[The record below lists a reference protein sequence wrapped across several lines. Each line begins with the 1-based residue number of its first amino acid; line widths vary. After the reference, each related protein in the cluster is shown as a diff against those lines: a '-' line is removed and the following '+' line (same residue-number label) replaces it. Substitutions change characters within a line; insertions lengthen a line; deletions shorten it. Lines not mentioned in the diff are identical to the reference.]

1 MPTVSGPSPIR
12 PFGRHVWLSLCALL
26 LLLSSLS
33 SALAVTDQP
42 PQNSRSVFV
51 AALDTTTSTNALR
64 KALIERLKKSGGI
77 TLTSDEK
84 TADTILR
91 VQSVIWST
99 GTVSLNP
106 RSNSSRLTNY
116 EGYATAELSD
126 RSDQALWSYL
136 ATPGRYRF
144 ANITDDLAAQL
155 SIKLLEAARSGFA
168 PAPVGAIGA
177 ISPGAALRVGGAT
190 FPAPLYL
197 RWFESFKQ
205 ESGGSPIAYN
215 PIGSVAG
222 IDQLAAG
229 QLDMA
234 ASDIPRTDIPG
245 KDIPG
250 TDAAAS
256 GKQTL
261 VFPSVIGGV
270 VPIFN
275 LPGGV
280 RDLDLTPQLL
290 ADIYSGKIRKWN
302 DPRIRQS
309 NKSVA
314 LPDAEVV
321 VIHRS
326 DGSGTTFV
334 WMSFL
339 AEASP
344 DWKSRVGATAEWP
357 VGVAATGSQGVA
369 DQVSTTS
376 DSIGYVE
383 LTYAIQHHLNYAS
396 VRNAAGRFI
405 KADLASLTAAAS
417 KAHIEGADRGLSLLN
432 TTTAN
437 AYPIATFTYFLV
449 PKNSPNP
456 QARAALSAFL
466 RWMLTIGQKQ
476 CSSLGYAPLPRDLI
490 SEELQTL
497 NTWK

>member
-1 MPTVSGPSPIR
+1 MPTAPGTSPISPPSKR
-12 PFGRHVWLSLCALL
+12 DVWLSLCALI
-26 LLLSSLS
+26 LLLSSLGS
-33 SALAVTDQP
+33 ASALTSQP
-42 PQNSRSVFV
+42 PQNNRSVFV
-51 AALDTTTSTNALR
+51 AALDTTNSTNALR

-77 TLTSDEK
+77 TLTSNEK

-136 ATPGRYRF
+136 ATPSRYRF

-155 SIKLLEAARSGFA
+155 STRLLDAARSGFA
-168 PAPVGAIGA
+168 PAPAGAIGA
-177 ISPGAALRVGGAT
+177 ISPGVALRVGGAT

-197 RWFESFKQ
+197 KWFESFKQ
-205 ESGGSPIAYN
+205 QSGGSSIAYD

-229 QLDMA
+229 KLDMA
-234 ASDIPRTDIPG
+234 ASDIPRTDIPS
-245 KDIPG
+245 

-275 LPGGV
+275 LPGAV

-290 ADIYSGKIRKWN
+290 ADIYSGKIHKWN

-309 NKSVA
+309 NKGVA
-314 LPDAEVV
+314 LPDAEIVV
-321 VIHRS
+321 VHRS

-334 WMSFL
+334 WTSFL

-344 DWKSRVGATAEWP
+344 DWKQRVGATTEWP
-357 VGVAATGSQGVA
+357 VGVAAPGNRGVA

-376 DSIGYVE
+376 NSIGYVE

-396 VRNAAGRFI
+396 VRNPAGRFI
-405 KADLASLTAAAS
+405 KADLASLTAAAA
-417 KAHIEGADRGLSLLN
+417 KAHIEGGDKGCR
-432 TTTAN
+432 
-437 AYPIATFTYFLV
+437 Y
-449 PKNSPNP
+449 
-456 QARAALSAFL
+456 
-466 RWMLTIGQKQ
+466 
-476 CSSLGYAPLPRDLI
+476 
-490 SEELQTL
+490 
-497 NTWK
+497 

>member
-1 MPTVSGPSPIR
+1 MPTTPGTSPIR
-12 PFGRHVWLSLCALL
+12 PLKREIWLSLCALL

-33 SALAVTDQP
+33 SASALASQP
-42 PQNSRSVFV
+42 TQNNRSVFV
-51 AALDTTTSTNALR
+51 AALDSTNSTNALR

-91 VQSVIWST
+91 IQSVIWST

-106 RSNSSRLTNY
+106 RSNSSRATNY

-126 RSDQALWSYL
+126 HSDQALWSYL

-144 ANITDDLAAQL
+144 ANITDDLANQL
-155 SIKLLEAARSGFA
+155 STRFLDAVRSGFA
-168 PAPVGAIGA
+168 PAPASAIGA
-177 ISPGAALRVGGAT
+177 ISPGPALRVGGAT

-205 ESGGSPIAYN
+205 EPGGSLIAYN
-215 PIGSVAG
+215 PVGSVAG

-229 QLDMA
+229 KLDMA
-234 ASDIPRTDIPG
+234 ASDIPS
-245 KDIPG
+245 

-256 GKQTL
+256 GKQTI
-261 VFPSVIGGV
+261 VFPSVIGAV
-270 VPIFN
+270 VPIFS

-309 NKSVA
+309 NKSVV
-314 LPDAEVV
+314 LPDAEIVV
-321 VIHRS
+321 VHRS

-334 WMSFL
+334 WTSFL
-339 AEASP
+339 AEVSP
-344 DWKSRVGATAEWP
+344 DWKSRVGATTEWP
-357 VGVAATGSQGVA
+357 IGVAATGSQGEADRVA
-369 DQVSTTS
+369 TTS

-396 VRNAAGRFI
+396 VRNPSGRFI
-405 KADLASLTAAAS
+405 KADLPSLTAAAA
-417 KAHIEGADRGLSLLN
+417 KAHIEGADKGLTLLN
-432 TTTAN
+432 TPIAN
-437 AYPIATFTYFLV
+437 AYPIPTFTYFLV
-449 PKNSPNP
+449 PKNTANP

-497 NTWK
+497 NAWK

>member
-1 MPTVSGPSPIR
+1 MPTAPGTSQIR
-12 PFGRHVWLSLCALL
+12 TLKREIWLSLCALL
-26 LLLSSLS
+26 LLLSRLS
-33 SALAVTDQP
+33 SAYALTDQS
-42 PQNSRSVFV
+42 PQNNRSVFV
-51 AALDTTTSTNALR
+51 AALDTTNSTNALR

-77 TLTSDEK
+77 TLTSNEK

-116 EGYATAELSD
+116 EGYATAELFD

-136 ATPGRYRF
+136 ATPSRYRF

-155 SIKLLEAARSGFA
+155 STRLLDAAKSGFA
-168 PAPVGAIGA
+168 PAPAGAIGA
-177 ISPGAALRVGGAT
+177 TSPGAALRVGGAT
-190 FPAPLYL
+190 FSAPLYL
-197 RWFESFKQ
+197 KWFEAFKQ
-205 ESGGSPIAYN
+205 QSGGPPITFD

-229 QLDMA
+229 KLDMA
-234 ASDIPRTDIPG
+234 ASDIPS
-245 KDIPG
+245 

-302 DPRIRQS
+302 DPHIRQS
-309 NKSVA
+309 NKGVA
-314 LPDAEVV
+314 LPDAEIVAV
-321 VIHRS
+321 HRS

-334 WMSFL
+334 WTSFL

-357 VGVAATGSQGVA
+357 VGVAATGNQGVA
-369 DQVSTTS
+369 DQVSATNN
-376 DSIGYVE
+376 SIGYVE

-396 VRNAAGRFI
+396 VSNHTGRFI

-417 KAHIEGADRGLSLLN
+417 KAHIEGGDKGLSLLN
-432 TTTAN
+432 TTT
-437 AYPIATFTYFLV
+437 
-449 PKNSPNP
+449 
-456 QARAALSAFL
+456 R
-466 RWMLTIGQKQ
+466 
-476 CSSLGYAPLPRDLI
+476 
-490 SEELQTL
+490 
-497 NTWK
+497 